1 MDPFALP
8 LVQRQLEVSSGKTKA
23 VLWLGLLLSSVRA
36 LWSELRSKVLLREC
50 VWLGKEASGSFA
62 SSPTRLLQSDS

>member
-36 LWSELRSKVLLREC
+36 LWSELRSKVLFIFTVRPI
-50 VWLGKEASGSFA
+50 VPRIS
-62 SSPTRLLQSDS
+62 LLIQDTILSLAL